1 MRLNNHVFH
10 SQYFQTYLSYDSM
23 MGFSFENAQ
32 KVNVDSKSD
41 RFKERAKKPLELLS
55 FKRCVSTAYDRFK
68 ILLENIE
75 IPESEAATRS
85 VL

>member
-10 SQYFQTYLSYDSM
+10 SQYFQTYLSYDGM

-55 FKRCVSTAYDRFK
+55 FKRCVSTAYDRFE

-75 IPESEAATRS
+75 IPESEAAIRS